1 MKIHV
6 EDIPPNGLEVVFSG
20 DVDVLSQALET
31 IPVLGNI
38 QVDPFL
44 IGQAN
49 VAPSGQD
56 FLLTAAFKAR
66 MLLECARCLTRFE
79 LQVVVDTRLTLHLTA
94 TERPT
99 VEDLVESDPELVLFH
114 GPEIDVGRII
124 LQEILLEVPMKPLCK
139 PNCPGLCPQCG
150 EVKGSKQ
157 CTCRDRA
164 VIDRRWTALAT
175 LKDKIRQ

>member
-1 MKIHV
+1 MKLRV

-20 DVDVLSQALET
+20 DANVLSQALET

-38 QVDPFL
+38 QIDPFL
-44 IGQAN
+44 IGQVN
-49 VAPSGQD
+49 VAPSGED
-56 FLLTAAFKAR
+56 FLFTAVFKAR

-79 LQVVVDTRLTLHLTA
+79 LPVVMDTRLILHPTP
-94 TERPT
+94 TECPT
-99 VEDLVESDPELVLFH
+99 VKDLVESDPELVLFH
-114 GPEIDVGRII
+114 GPEIDVGRIL

-150 EVKGSKQ
+150 AVKGSKQ

-164 VIDRRWTALAT
+164 VGDRRWAALAT
-175 LKDKIRQ
+175 LKDKIRP